1 MKYKVIRNSSG
12 NRQAWTVDREF
23 SKYGKPYVFDSKES
37 AEMFVKRRTY
47 KGMSHNYEI
56 EIVGY

>member
-23 SKYGKPYVFDSKES
+23 SKYGEPFLFSSLES
-37 AEMFVKRRTY
+37 AQLFVKKRTY
-47 KGMSHNYEI
+47 KGMSHSYEI
-56 EIVGY
+56 KPME